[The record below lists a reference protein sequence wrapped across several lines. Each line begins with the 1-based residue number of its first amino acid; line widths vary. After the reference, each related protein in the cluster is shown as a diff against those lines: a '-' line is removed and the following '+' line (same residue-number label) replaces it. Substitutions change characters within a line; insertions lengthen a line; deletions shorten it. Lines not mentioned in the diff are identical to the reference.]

1 MIRELIPTPPLFP
14 QNSAGRVRLSSGC
27 FIHRWCRRG
36 RGRTEAGQELVG
48 PRGGSRLG
56 VLRGHKVRS
65 SAPLA
70 SCGCRVWPPWGG
82 VGTSRRW
89 MSVHLG
95 GDGCAVV
102 LGAGRV
108 AVPCRSGLPFR
119 PLPREPRDPRGSA
132 GQAAGGEADRGGP
145 RRRRRDG
152 RRVAQGL
159 PSWPA
164 AWRAPAIDY
173 LEGNMTSVAAPGPV
187 PRHHGARQ
195 PAPLRREGGLGAV
208 RLVVPGLRHGQAH
221 KPLRGRPGRPAA
233 SLA

>member
-1 MIRELIPTPPLFP
+1 MIRELIRTSPLFP

-27 FIHRWCRRG
+27 FIHRWCRGG
-36 RGRTEAGQELVG
+36 RGGTEAGQELVG
-48 PRGGSRLG
+48 PRGGSRLE
-56 VLRGHKVRS
+56 VLHGHKVRS

-82 VGTSRRW
+82 AGTSRRW

-132 GQAAGGEADRGGP
+132 GQAAGGEADQAGP

-152 RRVAQGL
+152 RRAAQGL
-159 PSWPA
+159 PGWPA
-164 AWRAPAIDY
+164 AWRPPDR
-173 LEGNMTSVAAPGPV
+173 LPGGQ
-187 PRHHGARQ
+187 HD
-195 PAPLRREGGLGAV
+195 LSRRA
-208 RLVVPGLRHGQAH
+208 GLRSSA
-221 KPLRGRPGRPAA
+221 PWSPTASTSTARGWTRRRAAGRAGAA
-233 SLA
+233 TWAGS